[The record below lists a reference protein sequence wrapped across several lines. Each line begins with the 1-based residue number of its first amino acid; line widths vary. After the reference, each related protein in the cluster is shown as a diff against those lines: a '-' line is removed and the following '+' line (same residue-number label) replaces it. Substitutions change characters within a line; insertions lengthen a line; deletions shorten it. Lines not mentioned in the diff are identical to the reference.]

1 MRRSNSFFYYS
12 LLFVLI
18 GLFSTM
24 NLGSVSAVTVG
35 PAKIEYRTNP
45 GTVINDTLVLINEGE
60 TKQTFWPAFEKFFE
74 IDGEKKFFPGEPTE
88 LSNWIKLSES
98 ITLEPKEQK
107 IIPFTIEVPQN
118 ALAGGHFAVIW
129 WGTAPEGQQQ
139 MSIVTRAGILVYL
152 QVSGDVSESAQILK
166 FVPEGEKFFWS
177 KIPENF
183 IVLFKNSGNTFLKPQ
198 GEINVKNIFG
208 NKLVNLAVNTAN
220 IILLPN
226 GEKNL
231 QISKKF
237 YKPSFAFGFYKAEL
251 NLRWGAKPE
260 IIKKNA
266 WFLVL
271 SWPQALFSVI
281 ILVVLLFGLKKSIR
295 KYSQRIVSKSAK
307 Q

>member
-1 MRRSNSFFYYS
+1 MLRFKLFFYCF
-12 LLFVLI
+12 LFLI
-18 GLFSTM
+18 LTAGLAVISP
-24 NLGSVSAVTVG
+24 NSALAVTVG
-35 PAKIEYRTNP
+35 PAKIEYHTNP
-45 GTVINDTLVLINEGE
+45 GNVINDTLVLINEGE

-74 IDGEKKFFPGEPTE
+74 IDGEKRFFPGEPTE
-88 LSNWIKLSES
+88 LSNWIKLPES

-118 ALAGGHFAVIW
+118 AAAGGHFAVIW

-139 MSIVTRAGILVYL
+139 MSIITRAGILVYL

-166 FVPEGEKFFWS
+166 FVPEGGKFFWS
-177 KIPENF
+177 KIPEDF
-183 IVLFKNSGNTFLKPQ
+183 IVLFKNNGNTFLKPQ

-220 IILLPN
+220 IILLPE

-237 YKPSFAFGFYKAEL
+237 YKPSFTFGFYKAEL

-266 WFLVL
+266 WFFVL
-271 SWPQALFSVI
+271 SWQQALSGII
-281 ILVVLLFGLKKSIR
+281 ILVVLLFGLRKNIR
-295 KYSQRIVSKSAK
+295 KYSRWIVSKRAK
-307 Q
+307 